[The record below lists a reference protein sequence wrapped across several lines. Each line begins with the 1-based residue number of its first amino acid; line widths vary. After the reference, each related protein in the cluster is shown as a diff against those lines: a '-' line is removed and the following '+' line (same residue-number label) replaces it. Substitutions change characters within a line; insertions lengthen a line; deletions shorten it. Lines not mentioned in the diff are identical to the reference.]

1 MRVPYTRS
9 VKLSGSS
16 LALLSW
22 RSALEFLIISLAG
35 RIDYGHRCNRC
46 LRAHDR
52 QGRQAQRHAPPH
64 HLSFCSGRQSFW
76 GPAVRG
82 RWLPCAL
89 FSENRKKMEEIRI
102 VIYRKPTET
111 NIIDYTKRTERT
123 DDASRAYEKHRQT
136 LCGCGVYW
144 SCFSLLCFWKVAVVV
159 WLLFFIY
166 EGSRDIPNFCGNF
179 SFCLT
184 CRHNPFIARIEHLSC
199 RR

>member
-1 MRVPYTRS
+1 MAIVAPDACVNMIARADRPSAMHRRTNPPSLLLLGTPV
-9 VKLSGSS
+9 LLGS
-16 LALLSW
+16 
-22 RSALEFLIISLAG
+22 
-35 RIDYGHRCNRC
+35 C
-46 LRAHDR
+46 
-52 QGRQAQRHAPPH
+52 P
-64 HLSFCSGRQSFW
+64 
-76 GPAVRG
+76 VRG

-166 EGSRDIPNFCGNF
+166 EGSRDIPNF

-184 CRHNPFIARIEHLSC
+184 CRHNPFIARREHLSC